1 MANLATALF
10 GIASA
15 ERLIG
20 VMPRVMIS
28 FRNCRL
34 LVVLALWA
42 MPYST
47 YAGGTIDLH
56 ELDSLFSAAGSN
68 QGAEIYAGVPCG
80 CMGRGSLG
88 ISFQSAGWRKNGAL
102 FIQGAGSKQQ
112 SRSRGGPLYK
122 RTIPQ
127 LQGGG
132 VARIT
137 NVRSREAGRAF
148 GYAVTARRFYNA
160 GSSVLSPKSRNLSL
174 QTQSVDMC

>member
-1 MANLATALF
+1 VANLATALF

-56 ELDSLFSAAGSN
+56 ELDSLFSEQPEATKGLRFTLEFPA
-68 QGAEIYAGVPCG
+68 
-80 CMGRGSLG
+80 
-88 ISFQSAGWRKNGAL
+88 
-102 FIQGAGSKQQ
+102 
-112 SRSRGGPLYK
+112 
-122 RTIPQ
+122 
-127 LQGGG
+127 
-132 VARIT
+132 VA
-137 NVRSREAGRAF
+137 
-148 GYAVTARRFYNA
+148 YAVTARRFYNA
-160 GSSVLSPKSRNLSL
+160 GSSVLSPMSRNLSL